1 MTTPNFIHEDY
12 ITDLKI
18 CDKLIKWFHS
28 NKKFHGPGKLGD
40 ADGKII
46 VDIKKKQSTDFSFDL
61 AKGVQKVQ
69 VISDYVIEL
78 QTMLGRYLQL
88 YAFANHVDP
97 FKVIEPVNIQ
107 YYKPNEGYRAF
118 HSERGMY
125 RVKDRFLVFQTYLNT
140 VEDGGETEFF
150 YQQYKC
156 KAVKGKTLI
165 WPVEWTHTHRGIVS
179 PTEDKYI
186 LTGWY
191 SFDKI

>member
-1 MTTPNFIHEDY
+1 MNTPNFIHEDY
-12 ITDLKI
+12 IADLEI
-18 CDKLIKWFHS
+18 CDKLVKWFHS
-28 NKKFHGPGKLGD
+28 NKKFHGSGKVGG
-40 ADGKII
+40 ADGTGVI
-46 VDIKKKQSTDFSFDL
+46 DIKKKQSTDFTFDL
-61 AKGVQKVQ
+61 EKGVQKVQ
-69 VISDYVIEL
+69 VIRDYVSEL
-78 QTMLGRYLQL
+78 QVMLGRYLQL
-88 YAFANHVDP
+88 YAFADHVDP
-97 FKVIEPVNIQ
+97 YKVIEPVNIQ
-107 YYKPNEGYRAF
+107 YYKPNEGFRAF
-118 HSERGMY
+118 HSERDMY